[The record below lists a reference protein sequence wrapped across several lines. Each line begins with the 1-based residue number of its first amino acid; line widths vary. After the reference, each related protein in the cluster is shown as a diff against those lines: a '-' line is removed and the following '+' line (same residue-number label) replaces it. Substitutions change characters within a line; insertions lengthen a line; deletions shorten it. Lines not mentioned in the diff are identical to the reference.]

1 MCLWARPTVHTH
13 GPEISFPQV
22 VVGYALL
29 EDPRVLDR
37 HLQPSKPQGFCKF
50 PDDEIMSELAS
61 CPSPGVETRTLAV
74 HGTRRQTSR
83 IPRGLGL
90 IL

>member
-29 EDPRVLDR
+29 EDPRVLDLGTKDSR
-37 HLQPSKPQGFCKF
+37 VGSN
-50 PDDEIMSELAS
+50 
-61 CPSPGVETRTLAV
+61 PGSV
-74 HGTRRQTSR
+74 
-83 IPRGLGL
+83 
-90 IL
+90 